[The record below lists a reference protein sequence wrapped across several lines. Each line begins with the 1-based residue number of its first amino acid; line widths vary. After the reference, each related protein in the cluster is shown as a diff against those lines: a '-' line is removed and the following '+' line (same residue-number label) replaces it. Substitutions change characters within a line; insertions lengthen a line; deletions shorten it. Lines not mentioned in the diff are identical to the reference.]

1 MTRSYR
7 SQMREVRRA
16 ATRAAVCRAATELFV
31 ERGYVATTITAIAEA
46 AGVSAQTV
54 YDNFG
59 TKRDLLRVIAHEAAV
74 GDVATMLDATW
85 VREVEAEPDQWRR
98 WELMRQAAASV
109 LTAALPLAAVVKA
122 AAPHEPEIE
131 ALWMEMEAQRRRDCQ
146 GLVALLLAAGPLRL
160 LEADATDLVWA
171 LSRTTDLY
179 AMLVNERSWPASKA
193 VAAVSDTIARAILPD
208 R

>member
-1 MTRSYR
+1 VKRSYR
-7 SQMREVRRA
+7 SQTREEKRA
-16 ATRAAVCRAATELFV
+16 ATRAAVSRAATALFV

-59 TKRDLLRVIAHEAAV
+59 TKRDLLRVIAHEAAL
-74 GDVATMLDATW
+74 GDVATILDATW
-85 VREVEAEPDQWRR
+85 VRELEAETDQWRR

-122 AAPHEPEIE
+122 AAPNEPEIE
-131 ALWMEMEAQRRRDCQ
+131 AVWTEMEAQRWRDSQ
-146 GLVALLLAAGPLRL
+146 GLVALLRAAGPLRL
-160 LEADATDLVWA
+160 PEDDATDLVWA

-179 AMLVNERSWPASKA
+179 ATLVNERSWPAAKA
-193 VAAVSDTIARAILPD
+193 VAAVSDTIAQAILPD